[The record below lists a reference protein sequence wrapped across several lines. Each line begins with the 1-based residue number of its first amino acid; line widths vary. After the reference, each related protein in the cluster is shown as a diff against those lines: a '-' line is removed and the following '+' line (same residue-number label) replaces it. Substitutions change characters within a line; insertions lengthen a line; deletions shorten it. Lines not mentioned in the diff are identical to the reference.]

1 MLLSQQFTTMR
12 EFCIQEN
19 DSDQRLDRFLQ
30 KMLPELPKSLCYKW
44 IRTKHIKVNRKR
56 CTPDQRLVTGD
67 VVTLFVSDS
76 YFAIKTEEERSGV
89 PEFLQAPNQ
98 LEILYEDEQILL
110 VNKPVG
116 LVVHCDS
123 RQIPDTLINRVLHYL
138 YENGAYQPEQE
149 QSFTPALCNRLDR
162 NTGGIVIAAKT
173 AAALREVNRLI
184 RENKVHKK
192 YLCVTV
198 GTPKERKATLYGWH
212 KKSASHNTVTV
223 RDTPEEGFQE
233 IITGYEVLAS
243 NERHALLSVDLITG
257 RTHQIRAHLAHIHT
271 PILGDIKYGNMRE
284 NRACRCKHQLLWA
297 YQLQLETDADSCL
310 ANLNGLTVQTPPPPF
325 MTKEFPKVQL

>member
-30 KMLPELPKSLCYKW
+30 KTLPELPKSLCYKW

-98 LEILYEDEQILL
+98 LEILYEDERILL

-271 PILGDIKYGNMRE
+271 PILGDTKYGNMRE

-310 ANLNGLTVQTPPPPF
+310 SNLNGLTVQTPPPPF

>member
-1 MLLSQQFTTMR
+1 
-12 EFCIQEN
+12 
-19 DSDQRLDRFLQ
+19 LD
-30 KMLPELPKSLCYKW
+30 
-44 IRTKHIKVNRKR
+44 
-56 CTPDQRLVTGD
+56 
-67 VVTLFVSDS
+67 
-76 YFAIKTEEERSGV
+76 
-89 PEFLQAPNQ
+89 
-98 LEILYEDEQILL
+98 ILYEDAQILV

-123 RQIPDTLINRVLHYL
+123 RQIPDTLVNRVLHYL
-138 YENGAYQPEQE
+138 YRTGAYHPEQE

-192 YLCVTV
+192 YLCITV
-198 GTPKERKATLYGWH
+198 GVPKERKATLYGWH

-233 IITGYEVLAS
+233 IITAYEVLAF

-257 RTHQIRAHLAHIHT
+257 RTHQIRAHLAHIHA
-271 PILGDIKYGNMRE
+271 PILGDTKYGNMRE
-284 NRACRCKHQLLWA
+284 NRALHCKHQLLWA
-297 YQLQLETDADSCL
+297 YQLQLETDSDSCL
-310 ANLNGLTVQTPPPPF
+310 ANLNGLTVQTPLPAF
-325 MTKEFPKVQL
+325 VTKEFPQVKLH